1 MKLVQST
8 LPGVVIVEPVA
19 FGDDRGWFMETF
31 NEPRWLAGL
40 AELGLPAPRRFVQ
53 DNHSCS
59 KAGVLRGL
67 HYQLPPQPQGKLVRV
82 VQGAAWDV
90 AVDIRSGSPT
100 FGRWFGAELSEDN
113 RRQMWIP
120 PGFAHGFCVTSE
132 LADFAYK
139 CTTAYVGKGARA
151 IAWNDPDLGIDWPT
165 AQPLLSP
172 QDSTAPR
179 LRDATLLPEH
189 PGA

>member
-1 MKLVQST
+1 MNVVET
-8 LPGVVIVEPVA
+8 PLPGVLLL
-19 FGDDRGWFMETF
+19 
-31 NEPRWLAGL
+31 EPRVFRDERGFFLETWQEARYAACGIAG
-40 AELGLPAPRRFVQ
+40 PFVQ
-53 DNHSCS
+53 DNLSRS
-59 KAGVLRGL
+59 VRGTLRGL
-67 HYQLPPQPQGKLVRV
+67 HFQEPQPQGKLVSV
-82 VQGAAWDV
+82 VRGAVYDV
-90 AVDIRSGSPT
+90 AVDIRRGSPT
-100 FGRWFGAELSEDN
+100 FGRWFAAELSEDN

-172 QDSTAPR
+172 QDSAAPR
-179 LRDATLLPEH
+179 LRDAALLPDY